1 MNNSCTDLVHFMGQ
15 IVPILVQLT
24 LKIIRPA
31 DTPTSLVGRHHP
43 LPPDEGDRTNVISA
57 AIYQENILS
66 VPSDRS
72 QKRSD
77 QQQER
82 ENGNKSTQT
91 HSTGH
96 QKWHKI
102 QDINKIKQ
110 KKRSAEKSFHLILQS
125 NSNNLEKSK

>member
-1 MNNSCTDLVHFMGQ
+1 MVIKRPFPSVNNSCTDLVHFMGQ

-82 ENGNKSTQT
+82 ENGNKST
-91 HSTGH
+91 
-96 QKWHKI
+96 
-102 QDINKIKQ
+102 
-110 KKRSAEKSFHLILQS
+110 
-125 NSNNLEKSK
+125 